1 MLDINNTLILN
12 EFAYNT
18 KFMVRPIKR
27 NVDEKL
33 LTKEVYVILTNTKTA
48 MGKIIKNVTRSEY
61 NHASISL
68 DKTFNNVYG
77 FGRNT
82 DENESGFIVEKMDG
96 GIYRDNNANYVQ
108 LALKVTEKEYKSI
121 EKIIRNFQ
129 INKYKFKFNKLGL
142 ILSGLNIPYNKQYE
156 FFCSQFISYVFV
168 NSGIFLFDKN
178 YGLVRPN
185 DFLVHPDFKVISKG
199 KVINKANRDKK
210 VR

>member
-1 MLDINNTLILN
+1 
-12 EFAYNT
+12 
-18 KFMVRPIKR
+18 
-27 NVDEKL
+27 
-33 LTKEVYVILTNTKTA
+33 
-48 MGKIIKNVTRSEY
+48 MGKIIKNVTRSDY

-82 DENESGFIVEKMDG
+82 DDNESGFIVEKMDS
-96 GIYRDNNANYVQ
+96 GIYRDNNVDYIQ
-108 LALKVTEKEYKSI
+108 LLLRVTEKEYKSI
-121 EKIIRNFQ
+121 EKIIRTFQ

-185 DFLVHPDFKVISKG
+185 DFLNHPDFKIVSKG
-199 KVINKANRDKK
+199 KVINKAKRDKK